1 MIAELDAW
9 SAEAD
14 AELTRVTVPEPDAWA
29 AARVAWIGVGRPAR
43 ALWTSMAELE
53 LRSSRRDRMG
63 AEAVLAV
70 CLELADSLHS
80 NSATAEVLALAR
92 RARLHVPSLEAPAP
106 RTASAEHPFGLTMR
120 EREVL
125 SLIVGGFS
133 NREIGSRLSMS
144 ESTASV
150 HVSHILAK
158 LGVTTRVEAA
168 AIAIRSGL
176 DS

>member
-1 MIAELDAW
+1 
-9 SAEAD
+9 
-14 AELTRVTVPEPDAWA
+14 
-29 AARVAWIGVGRPAR
+29 
-43 ALWTSMAELE
+43 
-53 LRSSRRDRMG
+53 
-63 AEAVLAV
+63 
-70 CLELADSLHS
+70 
-80 NSATAEVLALAR
+80 
-92 RARLHVPSLEAPAP
+92 
-106 RTASAEHPFGLTMR
+106 MR

-150 HVSHILAK
+150 HVSHILSK